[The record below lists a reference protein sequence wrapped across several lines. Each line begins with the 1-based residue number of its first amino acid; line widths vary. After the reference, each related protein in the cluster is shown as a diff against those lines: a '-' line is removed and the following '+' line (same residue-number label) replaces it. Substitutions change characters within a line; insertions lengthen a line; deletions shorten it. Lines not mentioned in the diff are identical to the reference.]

1 MTSLTRLRRL
11 LACVAL
17 ALFVFVSGSLASRDS
32 AGHDVSADV
41 SGVDS
46 NALPTSAP
54 LSDTRSERS
63 PSMTTARSEPS
74 PVLKAALSQRSPVLK
89 AVSQHSPVGSAKRR
103 RHACSTSRSHTR
115 RTRARPCAAKPPK
128 RCVSGEC
135 LPVHD
140 LPGWKQVF
148 IDDFSNNVPLGGF
161 SGCDLQRR
169 LCSDLPAVVR
179 AKWFAYPDGSK
190 DSAGTGT
197 YMPSRVMSIK
207 NGLMNLYLHSENGSR
222 LVSAPV
228 PIIPGAVGSEG
239 GLLYGRYAIRFRA
252 DRLVGYKTS
261 FMLWPDSDVWPGD
274 GEIDFPEADLAGTRW
289 STMFGFVHH
298 QGAASGT
305 DQDWHGTG
313 VRYGDWHTAVIEWL
327 PTRVSFLLDGRKIGT
342 STSRLPNTP
351 MHWVLQTP
359 TTDSILASLSTAGNV
374 QIDWVAVW
382 KLA

>member
-1 MTSLTRLRRL
+1 
-11 LACVAL
+11 VAK
-17 ALFVFVSGSLASRDS
+17 S
-32 AGHDVSADV
+32 
-41 SGVDS
+41 
-46 NALPTSAP
+46 
-54 LSDTRSERS
+54 
-63 PSMTTARSEPS
+63 
-74 PVLKAALSQRSPVLK
+74 
-89 AVSQHSPVGSAKRR
+89 
-103 RHACSTSRSHTR
+103 
-115 RTRARPCAAKPPK
+115 PK

-135 LPVHD
+135 LPVRD

-148 IDDFSNNVPLGGF
+148 TDDFLNSVPLGGF
-161 SGCDLQRR
+161 SGCDSNRHS
-169 LCSDLPAVVR
+169 CSGLPATVR
-179 AKWFAYPDGSK
+179 TKWFAYSDGSK

-207 NGLMNLYLHSENGSR
+207 NGLMNLHLHSENGSR

-261 FMLWPDSDVWPGD
+261 FMLWPDSEVWPGD

-298 QGAASGT
+298 QGATSGS
-305 DQDWHGTG
+305 DQDWHGSG
-313 VRYGDWHTAVIEWL
+313 VPYGDWHTAVIEWL
-327 PTRVSFLLDGRKIGT
+327 PSRVSFLLDGRKIGT
-342 STSRLPNTP
+342 STSRLPTTP

-359 TTDSILASLSTAGNV
+359 TTESILASLSTSGDV

-382 KLA
+382 KRA

>member
-1 MTSLTRLRRL
+1 MTRAIRLRRL

-17 ALFVFVSGSLASRDS
+17 ALLVFVSGSFANGETVGD
-32 AGHDVSADV
+32 DVTAEHAQPS
-41 SGVDS
+41 STS
-46 NALPTSAP
+46 QPTRAP
-54 LSDTRSERS
+54 LNDKRAEG
-63 PSMTTARSEPS
+63 S
-74 PVLKAALSQRSPVLK
+74 PVVTNARLQPSAVLK
-89 AVSQHSPVGSAKRR
+89 QVHAQRQVRVQHAPVASGKRR
-103 RHACSTSRSHTR
+103 RPACSSA
-115 RTRARPCAAKPPK
+115 RTRARQTSAKSCAAKAPK

-135 LPVHD
+135 LPVRA
-140 LPGWKQVF
+140 LSGWKQVF
-148 IDDFSNNVPLGGF
+148 TDDFSNSVPLGGF
-161 SGCDLQRR
+161 SGCDSNRR
-169 LCSDLPAVVR
+169 SCSGLPAAVR
-179 AKWFAYPDGSK
+179 AKWFAYPDRAK

-207 NGLMNLYLHSENGSR
+207 NGLMNLHLHSENGSR

-261 FMLWPDSDVWPGD
+261 FLLWPDSEVWPGD

-289 STMFGFVHH
+289 STMYGFVHH
-298 QGAASGT
+298 QGATSGS
-305 DQDWHGTG
+305 DQDWHGSG
-313 VRYGDWHTAVIEWL
+313 VPYGVWHTAVIEWL
-327 PTRVSFLLDGRKIGT
+327 PSRVSFLLDGRKIGS

-359 TTDSILASLSTAGNV
+359 TTDSILASLSTSGDV

-382 KLA
+382 KPA